1 MVSAPPARRDL
12 PGQPAAD
19 VTNHLRTAVERGLA
33 ASERRPLILG
43 VAGAQGSGKSTVAP
57 KLARMLNL
65 EGRRAAHLSL
75 DDFYLGRAERRGL
88 ASRVHP
94 LFVTRGPPGTHDVEG
109 ALAFL
114 AAVRKGEEAKAPRF
128 DKIRDEPSP
137 QGQIVPAELQVLVFE
152 GWCLGARPQ
161 DEQALSAP
169 VNMLERVFDRD
180 GVWRRAA
187 NEALGGA
194 YQTLYAEIGRLVFL
208 RAPDFDIVRRWRAE
222 QEATLA
228 ADLPPETRVG
238 VMAPDEISFF
248 IQHFERIT
256 RFMMDDLPSRA
267 DLTLHLDERRRVA
280 GVVSR

>member
-1 MVSAPPARRDL
+1 
-12 PGQPAAD
+12 
-19 VTNHLRTAVERGLA
+19 
-33 ASERRPLILG
+33 
-43 VAGAQGSGKSTVAP
+43 
-57 KLARMLNL
+57 MLNA
-65 EGRRAAHLSL
+65 EGCRTAHLSL
-75 DDFYLGRAERRGL
+75 DDFYLGRAERRRL

-94 LFVTRGPPGTHDVEG
+94 LFVTRGPPGTHDIDG

-114 AAVRKGEEAKAPRF
+114 ASVKKGGEAKAPSF

-137 QGQIVPAELQVLVFE
+137 QGQIAPAELQVLVFE

-180 GVWRRAA
+180 AIWRRAA
-187 NEALGGA
+187 NDALSGV
-194 YQTLYAEIGRLVFL
+194 YQMLFTEFDELVFL
-208 RAPDFDIVRRWRAE
+208 RAPDFDVVHRWRTE

-256 RFMMDDLPSRA
+256 RFMMDDLPARA
-267 DLTLHLDERRRVA
+267 DLTLHLDERRRVIGA
-280 GVVSR
+280 VSR